1 MLSPSTVFLGHPS
14 ETIATFLSGFGGSL
28 VTREAVAR
36 PTSEAV
42 EAAAAAAATRGV
54 ADADAAGAFLVAG
67 FPPWRSAAARI
78 A

>member
-42 EAAAAAAATRGV
+42 EAAAAAATRGV

-67 FPPWRSAAARI
+67 FPPRRSAAARI